1 MELLY
6 KHDIIESY
14 NSTNDDSLFIDPL
27 LSENQIG
34 NFTVDLRLGY
44 DFIVS
49 ITTRKPSI
57 QLLPSTHDGVHQPI
71 RTFFQETRRDLGDNF
86 VIYPYSAKAT
96 VCGVTATADTV
107 IAKIAQCI

>member
-14 NSTNDDSLFIDPL
+14 NSTDDDSLFIDPL

-49 ITTRKPSI
+49 SR
-57 QLLPSTHDGVHQPI
+57 
-71 RTFFQETRRDLGDNF
+71 
-86 VIYPYSAKAT
+86 
-96 VCGVTATADTV
+96 
-107 IAKIAQCI
+107 

>member
-14 NSTNDDSLFIDPL
+14 NSTDDDSLFIDPL

-57 QLLPSTHDGVHQPI
+57 QLLPSTHDG
-71 RTFFQETRRDLGDNF
+71 
-86 VIYPYSAKAT
+86 
-96 VCGVTATADTV
+96 
-107 IAKIAQCI
+107 